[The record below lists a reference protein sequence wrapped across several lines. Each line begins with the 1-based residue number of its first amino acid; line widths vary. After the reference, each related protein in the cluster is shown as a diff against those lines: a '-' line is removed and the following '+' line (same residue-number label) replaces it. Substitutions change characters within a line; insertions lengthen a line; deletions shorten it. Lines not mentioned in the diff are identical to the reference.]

1 MWDSF
6 QRGGRNNLRD
16 NQNSPP
22 KNFPN
27 TEKDIENIY
36 KENWVAI
43 RTYMYFKSRQMVDTF
58 NLRVANQKQDLKK
71 TLTALWVN
79 GLSSH
84 FILSSFSWCCFRP

>member
-1 MWDSF
+1 MWESF

-27 TEKDIENIY
+27 TEKNIQNIY
-36 KENWVAI
+36 QENWGAI
-43 RTYMYFKSRQMVDTF
+43 RTYCKSRQIVDTF

-71 TLTALWVN
+71 TLTAL
-79 GLSSH
+79 
-84 FILSSFSWCCFRP
+84 FSFYFE